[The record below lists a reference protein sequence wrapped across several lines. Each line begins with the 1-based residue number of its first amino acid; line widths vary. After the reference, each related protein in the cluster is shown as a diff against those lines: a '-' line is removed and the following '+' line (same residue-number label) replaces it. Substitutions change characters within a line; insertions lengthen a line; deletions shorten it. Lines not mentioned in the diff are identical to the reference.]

1 MREAIS
7 MHSHRLRTHPSQR
20 LHFEHMRRVDRG
32 GPRVGA
38 RHQQSLDNV
47 QLAVPN
53 EGGNQMAI
61 RGQSDGHQRAIGGH
75 SEGHSDP

>member
-1 MREAIS
+1 
-7 MHSHRLRTHPSQR
+7 MHSHRLRAHPSQR

-47 QLAVPN
+47 QLTVPN